1 MAAEDDEGGQ
11 GADDDGVHKDL
22 EDAVEALPDGV
33 LLGGGG
39 VRDGRGA
46 ETGLI
51 GEDAAADALG
61 DGELHGHAHRAADD
75 GRGVE
80 RALEDA
86 GKHAGDRAR
95 VGDNDHECADDVDGR
110 HAGDELFGDLT
121 DALDAAEE
129 HERHENG
136 DHNAGDEADDR
147 VKLLGV
153 LMECDRDGVDGGSDG
168 VDLGDVADAERGERA
183 EHGED
188 DAQPLPLGA
197 ETVLDVVHRAAA
209 PVALFVALTV
219 LDREG
224 DLGELGDHA
233 EESGDPHPEH
243 RARAAENDRA
253 GDAGDVARAD
263 RGRQCRGDRL
273 HRRDLALAR
282 FGLLEDLADGVL
294 PPVADLGELNEADAE
309 AQVNARADQ
318 QCQHDGSPYKAVYRT
333 VDFYDL
339 IHVISPL
346 LLNCIAF
353 KRAYWVFPPFLYGIK
368 IADSTRKSNRPT
380 ALSPFLLNW
389 YFKIIKFRQY
399 DDLVQ

>member
-1 MAAEDDEGGQ
+1 M
-11 GADDDGVHKDL
+11 
-22 EDAVEALPDGV
+22 
-33 LLGGGG
+33 
-39 VRDGRGA
+39 RDGRGA

-86 GKHAGDRAR
+86 GKHAGDRTR
-95 VGDNDHECADDVDGR
+95 VGDNDHERADDVDGR

-153 LMECDRDGVDGGSDG
+153 LMERDRDGVDGGSDG

-243 RARAAENDRA
+243 RARAAEDDRA

-353 KRAYWVFPPFLYGIK
+353 KRAYWVFTPFLYGIK

>member
-1 MAAEDDEGGQ
+1 MLPVPTVDAS
-11 GADDDGVHKDL
+11 
-22 EDAVEALPDGV
+22 AVETAW
-33 LLGGGG
+33 
-39 VRDGRGA
+39 
-46 ETGLI
+46 
-51 GEDAAADALG
+51 
-61 DGELHGHAHRAADD
+61 
-75 GRGVE
+75 
-80 RALEDA
+80 
-86 GKHAGDRAR
+86 
-95 VGDNDHECADDVDGR
+95 
-110 HAGDELFGDLT
+110 
-121 DALDAAEE
+121 
-129 HERHENG
+129 
-136 DHNAGDEADDR
+136 
-147 VKLLGV
+147 
-153 LMECDRDGVDGGSDG
+153 
-168 VDLGDVADAERGERA
+168 
-183 EHGED
+183 
-188 DAQPLPLGA
+188 
-197 ETVLDVVHRAAA
+197 
-209 PVALFVALTV
+209 
-219 LDREG
+219 
-224 DLGELGDHA
+224 
-233 EESGDPHPEH
+233 
-243 RARAAENDRA
+243 
-253 GDAGDVARAD
+253 
-263 RGRQCRGDRL
+263 